1 MGLIGEIFADAGL
14 HIDTASFAR
23 YGAELQGA
31 EGGITKFASAHSAA
45 LIGAGTAIVGVIG
58 GAAAYGV
65 TLAAGYEKTQL
76 QLEGLL
82 GSQAKAGEMMTWLQG
97 FAAKTPF
104 EFPELAEA
112 STKFLS
118 AGMNA
123 KEFMTIVGDVA
134 AGTNKSID
142 QVTEAFIDAQT
153 GEWER
158 LKELGIQHV
167 EIQKNNYEQL
177 GITADKVGQDML
189 FSYDAS
195 GKKIVE
201 VFDKHSKEATEA
213 ALKNLSVEKFA
224 GSMDKVANSLSG
236 KWSTIKDNINNA
248 LVDIVGFEVGE
259 KQASGLYLA
268 LQKLADVA
276 ISVTGAVSGLSE
288 PMQTAITIAAV
299 GGLAVGGLA
308 IGIGLVGTASS
319 LATPGMT
326 ALAVSINAA
335 IWPATLVVTGIALLA
350 AGLIYLD
357 EKTGI
362 VSAGWQVLKDIFTI
376 TVDDIGNIV
385 DRLYNW
391 VVQKVDGISQV
402 ISNMIPPGVVSAI
415 GGAIDFISSKFGGM
429 ATDIHTRAVGIQGD
443 NKDTAT
449 STTQVGTS
457 FTTAGIA
464 AQGAGTGFN
473 AAAGGLANTNSQA
486 KAAAGGL
493 NSVTQA
499 ALSAIQATKQLWA
512 AQNEIAKNAITIRQ
526 AEKTVGQSYSSSGG
540 KGSVSPEGVRVVS
553 NPNSYTA
560 NEAASRQAA
569 RNTTINVGTINN
581 NGSSQNATKTA
592 MALTSRG

>member
-201 VFDKHSKEATEA
+201 VFDKHSKEDLIS
-213 ALKNLSVEKFA
+213 LKQVEIWLLTLA
-224 GSMDKVANSLSG
+224 GV
-236 KWSTIKDNINNA
+236 
-248 LVDIVGFEVGE
+248 
-259 KQASGLYLA
+259 
-268 LQKLADVA
+268 
-276 ISVTGAVSGLSE
+276 
-288 PMQTAITIAAV
+288 
-299 GGLAVGGLA
+299 
-308 IGIGLVGTASS
+308 
-319 LATPGMT
+319 
-326 ALAVSINAA
+326 
-335 IWPATLVVTGIALLA
+335 LL
-350 AGLIYLD
+350 
-357 EKTGI
+357 
-362 VSAGWQVLKDIFTI
+362 
-376 TVDDIGNIV
+376 
-385 DRLYNW
+385 
-391 VVQKVDGISQV
+391 ISQ
-402 ISNMIPPGVVSAI
+402 
-415 GGAIDFISSKFGGM
+415 
-429 ATDIHTRAVGIQGD
+429 
-443 NKDTAT
+443 
-449 STTQVGTS
+449 
-457 FTTAGIA
+457 
-464 AQGAGTGFN
+464 
-473 AAAGGLANTNSQA
+473 
-486 KAAAGGL
+486 
-493 NSVTQA
+493 
-499 ALSAIQATKQLWA
+499 
-512 AQNEIAKNAITIRQ
+512 
-526 AEKTVGQSYSSSGG
+526 
-540 KGSVSPEGVRVVS
+540 
-553 NPNSYTA
+553 
-560 NEAASRQAA
+560 
-569 RNTTINVGTINN
+569 
-581 NGSSQNATKTA
+581 
-592 MALTSRG
+592 

>member
-82 GSQAKAGEMMTWLQG
+82 GSQAKAAEMMTWLQG